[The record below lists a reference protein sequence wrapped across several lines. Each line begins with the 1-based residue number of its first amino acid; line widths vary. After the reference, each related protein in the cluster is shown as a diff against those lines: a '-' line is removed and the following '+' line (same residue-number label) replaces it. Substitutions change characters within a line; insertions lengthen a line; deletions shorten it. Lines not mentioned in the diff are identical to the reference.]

1 MLKIYGKGGHA
12 KVINS
17 LVNFITLHNPIDVEY
32 VDDSDYVEDLSSLW
46 IIGIGD
52 NATRKRIA
60 EKLKGSKFTFISGLS
75 SVVNN
80 LDIMTD
86 LPMVGE
92 GTVIMDGAIVQ
103 VGTIVGD
110 HVIIN
115 TNANIDHDC
124 RICDFVHIAPGATLC
139 GNVTVGDCTFI
150 GAGSTVIPG
159 ITIGK
164 NCIIGAGS
172 VVVRDIPDNSKAY
185 GNPCKVK

>member
-12 KVINS
+12 KVIKS
-17 LVNFITLHNPIDVEY
+17 IVEHYVHTTL
-32 VDDSDYVEDLSSLW
+32 VDDLDYVEDLHATW

-60 EKLKGSKFTFISGLS
+60 EKLKGSKFTFARGAS
-75 SVVNN
+75 SVLYNR
-80 LDIMTD
+80 DIMTD
-86 LPMVGE
+86 QPMIG
-92 GTVIMDGAIVQ
+92 
-103 VGTIVGD
+103 VGTIVMDCAIIQVGTLVGD
-110 HVIIN
+110 HCIIN
-115 TNANIDHDC
+115 TNANVDHDC
-124 RICDFVHIAPGATLC
+124 RIGDFVHIAPGVTLC
-139 GNVTVGDCTFI
+139 GNVTVGDGTFI